1 MGRLEKGIGL
11 VSVKVEFTRQ
21 GEKDLRRLD
30 QVTLGRLKI
39 RIEELAQGPFNPR
52 LSRQMETDPE
62 SRYSRVGDW
71 RIIYQVEEEEQT
83 INITAI
89 RPRSKAYR

>member
-1 MGRLEKGIGL
+1 MTYRVHIFSEPRKTLKKLDRVLSGRI
-11 VSVKVEFTRQ
+11 VK
-21 GEKDLRRLD
+21 RL
-30 QVTLGRLKI
+30 
-39 RIEELAQGPFNPR
+39 EELAQDPFDRR

-71 RIIYQVEEEEQT
+71 RIIYQVEEEGQV

-89 RPRSKAYR
+89 RPRSGAYR

>member
-1 MGRLEKGIGL
+1 MSYQVHIFSEPRKTLKKLDRILSGRI
-11 VSVKVEFTRQ
+11 VKRM
-21 GEKDLRRLD
+21 
-30 QVTLGRLKI
+30 
-39 RIEELAQGPFNPR
+39 EELAIDPFNPR

-71 RIIYQVEEEEQT
+71 RIIYQVEKGTQA

-89 RPRSKAYR
+89 PPRSGAYRNL

>member
-1 MGRLEKGIGL
+1 MSYLVHIFPEARKTLKKLDRILSGRI
-11 VSVKVEFTRQ
+11 VK
-21 GEKDLRRLD
+21 RL
-30 QVTLGRLKI
+30 
-39 RIEELAQGPFNPR
+39 EELANGPFNPR

-71 RIIYQVEEEEQT
+71 RIIFQVEEDQQT

-89 RPRSKAYR
+89 RPRSSAYR

>member
-1 MGRLEKGIGL
+1 MTYQVHIFPEASKTLKKLDRILSGRI
-11 VSVKVEFTRQ
+11 VK
-21 GEKDLRRLD
+21 RL
-30 QVTLGRLKI
+30 
-39 RIEELAQGPFNPR
+39 EELAQGPFNPR

-71 RIIYQVEEEEQT
+71 RIIFQVEEDQQT

-89 RPRSKAYR
+89 RPRSSAYR

>member
-1 MGRLEKGIGL
+1 M
-11 VSVKVEFTRQ
+11 SYKVEFSRQ

-30 QVTLGRLKI
+30 KVILGRLRT
-39 RIEELAQGPFNPR
+39 RIDELAQDPFNPR
-52 LSRQMETDPE
+52 ISRQMETDPE

-71 RIIYQVEEEEQT
+71 RIIYQAEEGEQT

-89 RPRSKAYR
+89 RPRSRAYR

>member
-1 MGRLEKGIGL
+1 MTYRIHIFPEARKTLKKLDRTLSGRI
-11 VSVKVEFTRQ
+11 VK
-21 GEKDLRRLD
+21 RL
-30 QVTLGRLKI
+30 
-39 RIEELAQGPFNPR
+39 EELAQDPFSFR

-71 RIIYQVEEEEQT
+71 RIIYQVEEAKQT

-89 RPRSKAYR
+89 RPRSGAYR